1 MNNEQDPRLE
11 LDPDA
16 EARVTDAL
24 DYLGTVE
31 PPAEFVGQVMW
42 RTRHQALK
50 QNSQRR
56 ATRQVGEATD
66 MAKKVLI
73 GVIGI
78 AAAGLLV
85 AYIFG
90 FPPASHTEGTIGAAQ
105 RYQAEQIKSSD
116 VKVTNPELQ
125 AFIQTDVFDKLIHD
139 KQAMAAL
146 ANPEMAAA
154 LPARRSLRPLRTRSS
169 SWRSRPRRFGWRSAT
184 HRSYRRWRRRSS
196 DSPSRTRSSRQ
207 R

>member
-24 DYLGTVE
+24 DCLGTVE

-42 RTRHQALK
+42 RTKHQALK

-56 ATRQVGEATD
+56 AARQTGEGTD

-85 AYIFG
+85 AY
-90 FPPASHTEGTIGAAQ
+90 
-105 RYQAEQIKSSD
+105 
-116 VKVTNPELQ
+116 
-125 AFIQTDVFDKLIHD
+125 VFRL
-139 KQAMAAL
+139 
-146 ANPEMAAA
+146 
-154 LPARRSLRPLRTRSS
+154 
-169 SWRSRPRRFGWRSAT
+169 
-184 HRSYRRWRRRSS
+184 
-196 DSPSRTRSSRQ
+196 PSRVTH
-207 R
+207 